1 MIFIGEKH
9 MMFKLSKLA
18 EWRRKQRETTILP
31 LGKIRH
37 WCCCD
42 VVVVAMKAMDLIN
55 LIWL

>member
-37 WCCCD
+37 WGCCD
-42 VVVVAMKAMDLIN
+42 VVVVAMKAIDFN
-55 LIWL
+55 